1 MNMEDKDLIKAVE
14 DATLDN
20 MFPLLKSALSFGDAA
35 KEGQSKRFIQD
46 VVVEINT
53 KLWRLEQR
61 IDKEYMRTEDFV
73 NFLHKTLLKVALD
86 LRKEK
91 MRLFA
96 NIIVNSTL
104 IGNANP
110 EDGRKYLFDETIDK
124 IDERLF
130 EFLLRASAR
139 GLEGLG
145 LEDKGWRGTDD
156 ELKLLGVDDRTF
168 QFNAEYLLSVGVM
181 VRLPK
186 FELKGETGHLMYHEE
201 YFVTQYGREFVE
213 YVRERG

>member
-1 MNMEDKDLIKAVE
+1 MEDNELIKAIE
-14 DATLDN
+14 DVTLDN
-20 MFPLLKSALSFGDAA
+20 MFPLLKNALSFGDAA
-35 KEGQSKRFIQD
+35 KEKQSKRFIQD

-53 KLWRLEQR
+53 KLWRLEQMV
-61 IDKEYMRTEDFV
+61 DKEYMRTEDFV

-91 MRLFA
+91 RRLFA

-104 IGNANP
+104 TGNANP

-130 EFLLRASAR
+130 AFLQKASVR
-139 GLEGLG
+139 DLEGFGLEA
-145 LEDKGWRGTDD
+145 KGWKGTDID
-156 ELKLLGVDDRTF
+156 LELLGVNAESF
-168 QFNAEYLLSVGVM
+168 QFNAEYLLGVGVM

-186 FELKGETGHLMYHEE
+186 FDLHSETGELSYHEE
-201 YFVTQYGREFVE
+201 YFVTQYGKEFVE
-213 YVRERG
+213 YVKDQV